1 MVKMYNAVKET
12 FTIELQPEIIF
23 IGDKT
28 KKEDE
33 LCKIL
38 YKKIQK

>member
-1 MVKMYNAVKET
+1 MVKMHNAVKEK
-12 FTIELQPEIIF
+12 FTIELTPEIIF

-28 KKEDE
+28 KKEEE

-38 YKKIQK
+38 YQKKQK